1 MKIPAHARVALA
13 ALPPS
18 PGAAVIIATPPRS
31 PRLADLDGATTVA
44 LTCAPTTM
52 WPDARGERAI
62 EAALDAGGAAV
73 LVFATLGDALV
84 AHRRALAQIAAVP
97 E

>member
-1 MKIPAHARVALA
+1 MKLPANSRIALA

-18 PGAAVIIATPPRS
+18 SGAALILTVAPRS

-44 LTCAPTTM
+44 LTCAPALL

-73 LVFATLGDALV
+73 LIFATLGDALV
-84 AHRRALAQIAAVP
+84 AHRRALAAMGEVV